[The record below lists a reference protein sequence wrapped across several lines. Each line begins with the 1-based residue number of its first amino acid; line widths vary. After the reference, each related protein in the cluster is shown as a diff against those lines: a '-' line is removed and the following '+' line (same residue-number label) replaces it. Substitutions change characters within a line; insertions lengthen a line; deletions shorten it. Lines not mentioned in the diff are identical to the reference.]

1 MIASALS
8 VGIGFGLQNIIN
20 NFVSGIIILFE
31 RPIKV
36 GDWVI
41 ISGEEGQV
49 KQINI
54 RSTEIETFKKSSI
67 IIPNATLL
75 SSSVTN
81 LTHTNNW
88 SRQSIT
94 IGVAYGSDIKKVT
107 EILLDIAAK
116 NKYVLKNPAPYE
128 IGRASCRER
137 V

>member
-1 MIASALS
+1 MMGGNLSNLALIASALS

-54 RSTEIETFKKSSI
+54 RSTEIETFKNRALLFRMQLCCPARLPTSR
-67 IIPNATLL
+67 IP
-75 SSSVTN
+75 
-81 LTHTNNW
+81 
-88 SRQSIT
+88 IT
-94 IGVAYGSDIKKVT
+94 
-107 EILLDIAAK
+107 
-116 NKYVLKNPAPYE
+116 
-128 IGRASCRER
+128 GRASRLR
-137 V
+137 

>member
-1 MIASALS
+1 M
-8 VGIGFGLQNIIN
+8 QNIIN

-94 IGVAYGSDIKKVT
+94 IGVAYGSNIKS
-107 EILLDIAAK
+107 DR
-116 NKYVLKNPAPYE
+116 NPA
-128 IGRASCRER
+128 
-137 V
+137 